1 MTDARRT
8 LLAALVSILLV
19 ATAITSL
26 WLMASAGVFS
36 DGDARLANAPGGA
49 PAEQAAFVAEG
60 GRAQSYQPRDPFQP
74 LATAPATTAGTPTS
88 EGETGSSTTAAD
100 GSTTTDGSGS
110 TTTTT
115 TGSGSTT
122 TTSGSGS
129 TTTTTA
135 GDQPSTTRIALLE
148 VREEQGV
155 RKAVVT
161 VDGVTYTV
169 GVGDEFADDLKVVSL
184 SATSGVFQI
193 DTRVFTLAVGQS
205 ILK

>member
-1 MTDARRT
+1 MTDARRA
-8 LLAALVSILLV
+8 LLASLIAVLLV

-36 DGDARLANAPGGA
+36 GGDARLANAPGGA
-49 PAEQAAFVAEG
+49 PAEPAAFVADG
-60 GRAQSYQPRDPFQP
+60 GRAQAYQPRDPFQP
-74 LATAPATTAGTPTS
+74 LVTAPATTVASSTS
-88 EGETGSSTTAAD
+88 EGETGSSTSSTAAG
-100 GSTTTDGSGS
+100 GSTTSTTGGSGS
-110 TTTTT
+110 TTSTTA
-115 TGSGSTT
+115 GGSTT
-122 TTSGSGS
+122 S
-129 TTTTTA
+129 TTA

>member
-1 MTDARRT
+1 
-8 LLAALVSILLV
+8 VSVLLV

-60 GRAQSYQPRDPFQP
+60 GRAQAYQPRDPFQP
-74 LATAPATTAGTPTS
+74 LVTAPETTAGTPTS
-88 EGETGSSTTAAD
+88 EGEAGSSTTSAD
-100 GSTTTDGSGS
+100 GS
-110 TTTTT
+110 
-115 TGSGSTT
+115 T

-129 TTTTTA
+129 TTSTTAGSGSTTSTTAGSTTSTTA

>member
-1 MTDARRT
+1 MTDARRAV
-8 LLAALVSILLV
+8 LAALISVLLV
-19 ATAITSL
+19 ATAVTSL

-36 DGDARLANAPGGA
+36 GGDPRLANAPGA
-49 PAEQAAFVAEG
+49 AAEPAAFVAEG
-60 GRAQSYQPRDPFQP
+60 GRAQAYQPRDPFQP
-74 LATAPATTAGTPTS
+74 LVTAAPTTAGTSTS
-88 EGETGSSTTAAD
+88 EGEAGSTTSTAAGGGSSTTTG
-100 GSTTTDGSGS
+100 GSA
-110 TTTTT
+110 
-115 TGSGSTT
+115 T
-122 TTSGSGS
+122 TTSTTGGGS

-148 VREEQGV
+148 VREQQGV
-155 RKAVVT
+155 RTAVVT

-169 GVGDEFADDLKVVSL
+169 GVGDEFAEDLKVISL